1 MGYGFQKITVFLP
14 RKKIKKNKEKE
25 EMAFVILKDRPY
37 RLGKTR
43 SEQEEN
49 LRKEDMKTMSDS
61 QLDKLKFV
69 EKKHGNSKSFFD
81 KHEIDKA
88 K

>member
-1 MGYGFQKITVFLP
+1 LP

-81 KHEIDKA
+81 KREIDKSV
-88 K
+88 